1 MGRCL
6 GSASPVQPGPPA
18 IADADSQ
25 RIADT
30 YARSV
35 AQPDCVVLMDAAQP
49 VQAVRHS
56 RRTEIVKPSMT
67 TLRAAMPLVRVFI
80 LAGLAIAL
88 ILFGLPAILGIAA
101 AATP

>member
-1 MGRCL
+1 
-6 GSASPVQPGPPA
+6 
-18 IADADSQ
+18 
-25 RIADT
+25 
-30 YARSV
+30 
-35 AQPDCVVLMDAAQP
+35 
-49 VQAVRHS
+49 
-56 RRTEIVKPSMT
+56 MT